1 MITNEV
7 INEIRNKVNI
17 VDIISNYVPLTKKG
31 KNYFGLCPFHDDH
44 SPSMSVSF
52 EKQIYTCFVCHATG
66 NVFSFVSEYE
76 HIGFYDAVRLIGS
89 KLGYNLDTKKKE
101 ITNNQD
107 LEIYELACKYYQNSL
122 NTSLGNNAI
131 DYLTKRKI
139 DRNTISKF
147 RIGLSMSKSS
157 LTEFLLSKNIKLD
170 KLISLGI
177 SNERGQDLFVNRI
190 MFPLYDL
197 SGNVVAFSGRIYN
210 THDESKYIN
219 TKETNIF
226 KKGNL
231 LYNYHLAKE
240 HLKKSES
247 IIVMEGFMDVI
258 RASVVGINNC
268 VATMGTAFTKEQAML
283 LKKTTNNIILCFDGD
298 NAGDEATDKA
308 IQVLKEID
316 VTPRIIRLE
325 ENLDP
330 DEYILKYGKEKFI
343 SKIDNTISVVEY
355 RMNRYKKDKNL
366 KDIKDI
372 SEYID
377 LTIKELSNSKDN
389 ILVELTLKKLSKEF
403 DIEYMTL
410 KEKLE
415 TFKKEEK
422 NVPNKIEPVNNI
434 KRRDKYS
441 NAGRCL
447 LYYMIKDEKILTLVE
462 EKVPYFNE
470 QEVRILSNEIIY
482 YYHKYGTINE
492 ADFISYISTK
502 DELNKF
508 FKEIINMNLK
518 DNYSKEEIND
528 YINLVNSCPKK
539 MKIESLN
546 KMLKEEKD
554 PLKQASILSDIM
566 KLKGVGND

>member
-268 VATMGTAFTKEQAML
+268 VATMGTAFTKEQALL

-403 DIEYMTL
+403 DIEYVTL

-422 NVPNKIEPVNNI
+422 NVPNKIEHINNI

-441 NAGRCL
+441 NAGRSL

-502 DELNKF
+502 DELNKV

-518 DNYSKEEIND
+518 DSYSKEEIND

-546 KMLKEEKD
+546 KMLKEETD
-554 PLKQASILSDIM
+554 PLKQANILSDIM

>member
-101 ITNNQD
+101 ITNNQY

-268 VATMGTAFTKEQAML
+268 VATMGTAFTKEQALL

-403 DIEYMTL
+403 DIEYVTL

-422 NVPNKIEPVNNI
+422 NVPNKIEHINNI

-447 LYYMIKDEKILTLVE
+447 LYYMIKDEKRLTLVE

-502 DELNKF
+502 DELNKV

-546 KMLKEEKD
+546 KMLKEETD
-554 PLKQASILSDIM
+554 PLKQANILSDIM

>member
-17 VDIISNYVPLTKKG
+17 VDIISNYVPLSKKG

-177 SNERGQDLFVNRI
+177 SNERGQDLFINRI

-240 HLKKSES
+240 HLKRSES

-268 VATMGTAFTKEQAML
+268 VATMGTAFTKEQALL

-355 RMNRYKKDKNL
+355 RMNSYKKDKNL

-403 DIEYMTL
+403 DIEYVTL

-422 NVPNKIEPVNNI
+422 NVPNKIEHINNI

-441 NAGRCL
+441 NAGRHL

-502 DELNKF
+502 DELNKV

-518 DNYSKEEIND
+518 DSYSKEEIND

-546 KMLKEEKD
+546 KMLKEETD
-554 PLKQASILSDIM
+554 PLKQANILSDIM

>member
-177 SNERGQDLFVNRI
+177 SNERGQDLFINRI

-240 HLKKSES
+240 HLKRSES

-268 VATMGTAFTKEQAML
+268 VATMGTAFTKEQALL

-403 DIEYMTL
+403 DIEYVTL

-415 TFKKEEK
+415 AFKKEEK
-422 NVPNKIEPVNNI
+422 NVPNKIEHINNI

-441 NAGRCL
+441 NAGRHL

-502 DELNKF
+502 DELNKV

-518 DNYSKEEIND
+518 DSYSKEEIND

-546 KMLKEEKD
+546 KMLKKETD
-554 PLKQASILSDIM
+554 PLKQANILSDIM

>member
-7 INEIRNKVNI
+7 INEIRNKVNN
-17 VDIISNYVPLTKKG
+17 VDIISNCGPLTKKG
-31 KNYFGLCPFHDDH
+31 KDYFGLCPFHDDH

-107 LEIYELACKYYQNSL
+107 LEIYELACKYYQNRL

-268 VATMGTAFTKEQAML
+268 VATMGTAFTKEQALL

-403 DIEYMTL
+403 DIEYVTL

>member
-268 VATMGTAFTKEQAML
+268 VATMGTAFTKEQALL

-330 DEYILKYGKEKFI
+330 DEYILKYGKDPNIDKGIIILDEFDKLAYKGEESGSVSTMGIQNELLKMIEGNTYNVEVGQRTCIFDTKSI
-343 SKIDNTISVVEY
+343 TFVCCGAFQELYEDKKTPQKSKIGFGSISSEES
-355 RMNRYKKDKNL
+355 KKESQSMSDKLVSYGLKREIVGRLPIVLQFNALTKDNL
-366 KDIKDI
+366 KDIILNSKT
-372 SEYID
+372 SEFQEYIRILKEFGIENINIDD
-377 LTIKELSNSKDN
+377 LVDIIVNDAMERKIGARGLTSTIVNMFNNIMYEVFNNPGEYDTLHIGSN
-389 ILVELTLKKLSKEF
+389 ILNNPNDFTLSRSTYK
-403 DIEYMTL
+403 
-410 KEKLE
+410 KEKLL
-415 TFKKEEK
+415 KK
-422 NVPNKIEPVNNI
+422 
-434 KRRDKYS
+434 
-441 NAGRCL
+441 
-447 LYYMIKDEKILTLVE
+447 
-462 EKVPYFNE
+462 
-470 QEVRILSNEIIY
+470 
-482 YYHKYGTINE
+482 
-492 ADFISYISTK
+492 
-502 DELNKF
+502 
-508 FKEIINMNLK
+508 
-518 DNYSKEEIND
+518 
-528 YINLVNSCPKK
+528 
-539 MKIESLN
+539 
-546 KMLKEEKD
+546 
-554 PLKQASILSDIM
+554 
-566 KLKGVGND
+566 